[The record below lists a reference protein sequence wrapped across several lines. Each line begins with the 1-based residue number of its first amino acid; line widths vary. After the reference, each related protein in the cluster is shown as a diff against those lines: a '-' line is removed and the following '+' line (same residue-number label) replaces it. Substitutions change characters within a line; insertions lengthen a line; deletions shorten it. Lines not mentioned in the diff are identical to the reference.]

1 MCLAVL
7 NFAPPVSTI
16 FFDPAK
22 ISVDALNDRCK
33 GTMNEALGIEYTA
46 LGDNWLEA
54 KMPVNA
60 NTIQPLKMLNGGASL
75 ALIEI
80 LGSMAANLVLDRNRF
95 VALGQAVTCNH
106 LKPAN
111 MGEEITAR
119 ATPCI
124 WDEPHRCGR
133 LCLPPTRAKWCAK
146 ETLQWPWLHWKNK
159 VLKGFAAY
167 SLPGNTEI
175 TAIEGSFGPFDLD
188 NPQTAEVFVLNA
200 WNDSP
205 QALTGNLISE
215 LKTIE
220 SRLLEISLT
229 TLQTEIV
236 GTGEGEWMAMVET
249 ARKQMMAGI
258 FQKVVLSRSEKVAF
272 NGLLWPAF
280 SRAVEQNPDA
290 FVYCIHHPLYG
301 CWMELHR
308 SCC

>member
-1 MCLAVL
+1 LCLAVL

-119 ATPCI
+119 ATPL
-124 WDEPHRCGR
+124 HLGR
-133 LCLPPTRAKWCAK
+133 TSQVW
-146 ETLQWPWLHWKNK
+146 E
-159 VLKGFAAY
+159 
-167 SLPGNTEI
+167 
-175 TAIEGSFGPFDLD
+175 
-188 NPQTAEVFVLNA
+188 
-200 WNDSP
+200 
-205 QALTGNLISE
+205 
-215 LKTIE
+215 
-220 SRLLEISLT
+220 
-229 TLQTEIV
+229 
-236 GTGEGEWMAMVET
+236 
-249 ARKQMMAGI
+249 
-258 FQKVVLSRSEKVAF
+258 VVLTSNTGKMVCKGNITMAVVALEKQGA
-272 NGLLWPAF
+272 
-280 SRAVEQNPDA
+280 
-290 FVYCIHHPLYG
+290 
-301 CWMELHR
+301 
-308 SCC
+308 